1 MKAKAVAR
9 TAGASGAAGALEAEN
24 VATVLVLLG
33 CALAAYERRG
43 DLLRSFKPLSSPID
57 WCEENYAVSVHVAE
71 WWNSLS
77 SLALILV
84 ALVAPRFF
92 DRKIY
97 AHEPGAYLLWGL
109 MALVGTG

>member
-1 MKAKAVAR
+1 MRAKAG
-9 TAGASGAAGALEAEN
+9 AGLKGEEGALEVEN
-24 VATVLVLLG
+24 VATVVFLLG

-57 WCEENYAVSVHVAE
+57 WCEDNYAVSEHVAE

-97 AHEPGAYLLWGL
+97 AHEPGAYMLWAL